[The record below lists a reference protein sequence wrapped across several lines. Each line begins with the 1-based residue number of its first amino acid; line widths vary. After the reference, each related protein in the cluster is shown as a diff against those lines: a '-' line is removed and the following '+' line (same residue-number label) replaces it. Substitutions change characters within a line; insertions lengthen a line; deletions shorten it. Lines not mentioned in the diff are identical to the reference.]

1 MSTRAVIVIPGQPVM
16 VYKHFDGYPEGTLNW
31 LEHFNINFVRERGDD
46 PEYKLAAL
54 LRSSAL
60 LAKEF
65 RLDDSAFTG
74 WGVIAL
80 GADYG
85 QEYEYTLHPNGSVTY
100 QTC

>member
-54 LRSSAL
+54 LRSSVF
-60 LAKEF
+60 LAVEF
-65 RLDDSAFTG
+65 GLDNSVHTG
-74 WGVIAL
+74 WGVIPL

-85 QEYEYTLHPNGSVTY
+85 QEYEYTLHPDGSVTY